1 MKRLIPACIIF
12 LIVVA
17 TYLTS
22 LYYITNSCNEA
33 QTLLNNTVNAYSDN
47 KTAEKE
53 IKKME
58 NFWSNK
64 EKVLSV
70 FVNHDRIDDI
80 EKAISSL
87 SVYAKYPNNELFY
100 EYADTVK
107 ILLHQIMEDTKI
119 TMHSIF

>member
-1 MKRLIPACIIF
+1 MKRLIPASIIF
-12 LIVVA
+12 LIVIA

-22 LYYITNSCNEA
+22 LYYITDSCDKA
-33 QTLLNNTVNAYSDN
+33 QTLLDNSVKAYVQN
-47 KTAEKE
+47 KTAETE
-53 IKKME
+53 AKKMRD
-58 NFWSNK
+58 FWDK
-64 EKVLSV
+64 REKTLSV

-119 TMHSIF
+119 TTHSIF